1 MSAGDFLDTK
11 YELGA
16 ISGQIWKI
24 RVQEEAIDLVFD
36 NAPNPDII
44 NEAPS
49 GAITAGISVKV
60 NKGNREF
67 GVRPRYFVLEWLTGK
82 PADYT
87 GDTVRVPILTEAT
100 YNGIPVGATV
110 VNVDTTKSFRVK
122 AKVPEQF
129 R

>member
-16 ISGQIWKI
+16 IAGQIWKI
-24 RVQEEAIDLVFD
+24 RVQEEATDLVFD
-36 NAPNPDII
+36 NAPNPDLI
-44 NEAPS
+44 NEPPA
-49 GAITAGISVKV
+49 GNITAEISVKV

-82 PADYT
+82 PSDYT

-100 YNGIPVGATV
+100 YDGIPVGSTV
-110 VNVDTTKSFRVK
+110 TNIDTTRSFRVK